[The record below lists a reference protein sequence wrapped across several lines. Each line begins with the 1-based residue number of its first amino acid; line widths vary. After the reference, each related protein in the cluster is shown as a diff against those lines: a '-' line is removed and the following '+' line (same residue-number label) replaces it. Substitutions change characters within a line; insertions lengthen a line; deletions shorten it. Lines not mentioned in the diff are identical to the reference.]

1 MDGLTG
7 YAIGVFRPE
16 TVIRISVKMILI
28 IARNQ
33 EPANVEKATQ
43 VGYVTS
49 LNVGRS
55 NEHMNYFKRGTFT
68 FRGILRY

>member
-1 MDGLTG
+1 MDDLTG
-7 YAIGVFRPE
+7 YAICVFRPE
-16 TVIRISVKMILI
+16 TVIRISVKVILI

-33 EPANVEKATQ
+33 EPVNVKKATQ

-55 NEHMNYFKRGTFT
+55 NMPTK
-68 FRGILRY
+68 